1 MKTAERHQLKHNE
14 VADTLQDVVGRIE
27 SNRKTLFAAI
37 VAILVVGGAAAAMMY
52 VSGQKNDKASAMLA
66 DAVAVT
72 EAQVVP
78 PIAGVP
84 GQPPPPPPPAG
95 SFPSGHALNLT
106 AIFGFLL
113 YLAYLHLPAG
123 WPRRLVIALLALPI
137 ATIGLARVYA
147 GAHWPSDALGGYLLG
162 FLWLALTIHLYRWAR
177 HHLARRRKPTA
188 LPTSAAS

>member
-1 MKTAERHQLKHNE
+1 M
-14 VADTLQDVVGRIE
+14 
-27 SNRKTLFAAI
+27 
-37 VAILVVGGAAAAMMY
+37 AAALWYAIAPLVHRPRPSPDLVQ
-52 VSGQKNDKASAMLA
+52 VSQ
-66 DAVAVT
+66 
-72 EAQVVP
+72 Q
-78 PIAGVP
+78 I
-84 GQPPPPPPPAG
+84 PAG

-177 HHLARRRKPTA
+177 HHLARRRKPAA